1 MFRSEACG
9 CPWWLNWWPVVR
21 ICLLGLLC
29 SQRAFLKSWKRYWF
43 TKSFLSLFAAAS
55 HSQMCLSV
63 CRWKGR
69 RRNTSKATSGRG
81 RETSTSS
88 GNRECLRSRLLLRYL
103 WILPISN
110 RHQTQM
116 GLGLRESLVLIW
128 RCLLWRCLWSTG
140 ISFSHISCYQLSKWW
155 QFLI

>member
-1 MFRSEACG
+1 MVTELMTGGQNLPLGFIVQSESFSKE
-9 CPWWLNWWPVVR
+9 LKE
-21 ICLLGLLC
+21 ILIYKEL
-29 SQRAFLKSWKRYWF
+29 LKSVC
-43 TKSFLSLFAAAS
+43 SSI
-55 HSQMCLSV
+55 SQSNVPLCLQMEGQEE
-63 CRWKGR
+63 KY
-69 RRNTSKATSGRG
+69 TKATSGRG